1 MDTYRVQGSSRKA
14 APADAVDARRTLLS
28 LGRMTGSI
36 VASYCLASRHVWLY
50 GGCQRIE
57 ALRQNTRQT
66 RRAKKTRQWILSG
79 LINYFCNGSHV
90 CEPTYFIDVWLRSSF
105 IFELRNFD
113 YKEENVTDVHVVHI
127 HILCPRGAI
136 CAYMPTWAVR
146 ILILCRGS
154 EGLNM
159 G

>member
-28 LGRMTGSI
+28 LGRMTGSF

-90 CEPTYFIDVWLRSSF
+90 CEPTYYIDVWLRSSF

-113 YKEENVTDVHVVHI
+113 YREENVTG
-127 HILCPRGAI
+127 CPC
-136 CAYMPTWAVR
+136 CAYTYFVSTWR
-146 ILILCRGS
+146 
-154 EGLNM
+154 NM
-159 G
+159 CIYAHVGCPYPYSL